1 MKKQLYSLCLISLF
15 GLSISGCN
23 KASHDVEPTYVSQY
37 KYEKKSCESLKR
49 ELEYIQERANIMMKR
64 VDDRKDSQD
73 TKLAFGWLFWPSYL
87 IIDDNSSESQ
97 ELSKL
102 KGEYNAIN
110 RVIDEKNCKE
120 EVKNE
125 KTK

>member
-1 MKKQLYSLCLISLF
+1 MSKKDL
-15 GLSISGCN
+15 
-23 KASHDVEPTYVSQY
+23 DVLRR
-37 KYEKKSCESLKR
+37 KIDKIDKGILN
-49 ELEYIQERANIMMKR
+49 LIQERANIMMKR